1 MIEPLYQVLLWISA
15 GFGAFNLVLAAF
27 RRKPSMI
34 SLGAT
39 ALVELGLFVQL
50 VATVALLIGGKTSTG
65 NLGEF
70 FGYLLVALLIPV
82 GAILWSLVERTVQ
95 STVILGFAPLVIAVM
110 LFRMMTIWS
119 GQ

>member
-1 MIEPLYQVLLWISA
+1 MV
-15 GFGAFNLVLAAF
+15 
-27 RRKPSMI
+27 SM
-34 SLGAT
+34 GAT
-39 ALVELGLFVQL
+39 ALVELGLLVQL
-50 VATVALLIGGKTSTG
+50 VATIAVLIGGRTSVG

-70 FGYLLVALLIPV
+70 FGYLLVALLIPA

>member
-1 MIEPLYQVLLWISA
+1 MV
-15 GFGAFNLVLAAF
+15 
-27 RRKPSMI
+27 SM
-34 SLGAT
+34 GAT
-39 ALVELGLFVQL
+39 ALVELGLLVQL
-50 VATVALLIGGKTSTG
+50 VATIAVLIGGQTSVG

-70 FGYLLVALLIPV
+70 FGYLLVALLIPA